1 MTLREISLTL
11 PNRPGALAG
20 IARALARERIN
31 LAAISVD
38 SSSGKGRVRL
48 IVNDPDRAT
57 SLLRSAGYEVEV
69 REMIAVRLEDRAGS
83 FLRVL
88 EMLAKER
95 INIQSVAI
103 LVAREGSRDPGGP
116 LDERPPPDPQA
127 AAPLGGREPRG
138 GTAGLERRPPR
149 DGPHDPLG
157 VGRPSPLK
165 RFAQT
170 VRGVDPPGWVARL
183 WSSG

>member
-1 MTLREISLTL
+1 MALREISLTL

-20 IARALARERIN
+20 VARALAKERIN

-48 IVNDPDRAT
+48 IVNDPDRTTA
-57 SLLRSAGYEVEV
+57 LLRSAGYEVEV

-88 EMLAKER
+88 EMLAKEG

-103 LVAREGSRDPGGP
+103 LVAREGNQTLVALSTNDLARTRKLLHRSGIASRAA
-116 LDERPPPDPQA
+116 ERLVSNDDLLA
-127 AAPLGGREPRG
+127 TAPTIPSESV
-138 GTAGLERRPPR
+138 GL
-149 DGPHDPLG
+149 L
-157 VGRPSPLK
+157 L
-165 RFAQT
+165 
-170 VRGVDPPGWVARL
+170 
-183 WSSG
+183 